1 MRITHL
7 PTGIVVSQQDEKS
20 QIRNKEKGLKILK
33 SRIYDYERQKID
45 QEDPKI
51 EKVKL
56 VQVIDLKELEHIISH
71 KAE

>member
-1 MRITHL
+1 MIMKDKRLIKKDL
-7 PTGIVVSQQDEKS
+7 
-20 QIRNKEKGLKILK
+20 
-33 SRIYDYERQKID
+33 
-45 QEDPKI
+45 KI